1 MAKQLPVL
9 VRLYI
14 VWGQQFG
21 PEKIRAHVFLWNLH
35 NMWVCEQ
42 AKRQLEIQT
51 GIKAQVILPTPGQ
64 KTNRQTEQTK
74 SSLGPKEKSVVPE
87 PLFEHH
93 TFATPVREILQLPK
107 TTGKNLHPPMKPRG
121 KQWKHGP
128 LRNGKKWSQK
138 VEGRPLLY
146 AKKPGPYPIILNK
159 TGRKQKITVKQ
170 ENI

>member
-1 MAKQLPVL
+1 M
-9 VRLYI
+9 
-14 VWGQQFG
+14 
-21 PEKIRAHVFLWNLH
+21 
-35 NMWVCEQ
+35 CEQ

-51 GIKAQVILPTPGQ
+51 GIKAQVILPTPCQ

-121 KQWKHGP
+121 KQ
-128 LRNGKKWSQK
+128 
-138 VEGRPLLY
+138 
-146 AKKPGPYPIILNK
+146 
-159 TGRKQKITVKQ
+159 
-170 ENI
+170 

>member
-1 MAKQLPVL
+1 M
-9 VRLYI
+9 
-14 VWGQQFG
+14 
-21 PEKIRAHVFLWNLH
+21 
-35 NMWVCEQ
+35 CEQ

-107 TTGKNLHPPMKPRG
+107 TTGKNLHLPMKPR
-121 KQWKHGP
+121 
-128 LRNGKKWSQK
+128 
-138 VEGRPLLY
+138 
-146 AKKPGPYPIILNK
+146 
-159 TGRKQKITVKQ
+159 VKQ
-170 ENI
+170 